1 MVRVANLF
9 LFFDKLL
16 EVLDLLAL
24 AEVSLV
30 QAVNLVLQ
38 VSDLSILL

>member
-1 MVRVANLF
+1 MVRVADLF